1 MAPVGLIEHKLSI
14 GIIMNTFFTSLKVAV
29 LMLTFLFSSMSS
41 AQRIKDL
48 ADVAGVRS
56 NQLIGYGLVVG
67 LPGTGEQSPFT
78 EQSFKTML
86 SNFGITMPANLKPK
100 IKNVA
105 AVAVHAELPAFTKP
119 GQKIDITVSSMG
131 SAQSL
136 RGGTLIQT
144 ILMGIDGNAYAIA
157 QGSLVVS
164 GLGAEGL
171 DGSKVIVNT
180 PTVGRI
186 ANGAMV
192 EREVISPFTS
202 GDYITFNLRE
212 SDFSSARSLERV
224 INSEFANINDPAT
237 FIARAIDATSIQV
250 NAPRDASQR
259 VSFLAALE
267 NLEFEPSRPAAKVIV
282 NSRTGTIVIG
292 SDVRLLPAAIT
303 HGGITVTIN
312 ETRDVSQPN
321 AFADGNTAVTNQSI
335 VNVNKDDNRMF
346 VFDPGVSLDTLVRA
360 INEIG
365 AGPGDV
371 MAILEALSQAGALRG
386 ELIII

>member
-1 MAPVGLIEHKLSI
+1 MKTLFINIKL
-14 GIIMNTFFTSLKVAV
+14 AV
-29 LMLTFLFSSMSS
+29 LTLVLVASPISQ

-48 ADVAGVRS
+48 ADVAGVRT
-56 NQLIGYGLVVG
+56 NQLVGYGLVVG

-86 SNFGITMPANLKPK
+86 SNFGITMPAKLKPK

-105 AVAVHAELPAFTKP
+105 AVAVHAELPAFAKP
-119 GQKIDITVSSMG
+119 GQTIDITVSSMG
-131 SAQSL
+131 SASSL
-136 RGGTLIQT
+136 RGGTLLQT
-144 ILMGIDGNAYAIA
+144 ILMGIDGNAYAVG

-186 ANGAMV
+186 ANGATV
-192 EREVISPFTS
+192 EREVVSPFNS
-202 GDYITFNLRE
+202 SDYITFNLHN

-312 ETRDVSQPN
+312 EAQDVSQPN
-321 AFADGNTAVTNQSI
+321 AFADGETVTTSQSI

-346 VFDPGVSLDTLVRA
+346 VFNPGVTLDTLVRA

>member
-1 MAPVGLIEHKLSI
+1 VAPVGLIEHKLSI
-14 GIIMNTFFTSLKVAV
+14 GIIMNTFFTSMKVTV
-29 LMLTFLFSSMSS
+29 LVLTFLFSSMSS

-119 GQKIDITVSSMG
+119 GQRIDITVSSMG

-144 ILMGIDGNAYAIA
+144 ILMGIDGNAYAVA

-202 GDYITFNLRE
+202 GDYITFNLRD

>member
-1 MAPVGLIEHKLSI
+1 
-14 GIIMNTFFTSLKVAV
+14 
-29 LMLTFLFSSMSS
+29 MSS
-41 AQRIKDL
+41 ASYAQRIKDL

-86 SNFGITMPANLKPK
+86 SNFGITMPSNLKPK

-105 AVAVHAELPAFTKP
+105 AVAVHAELPAFAKP
-119 GQKIDITVSSMG
+119 GQRIDITVSSMG

-136 RGGTLIQT
+136 RGGTLVQT
-144 ILMGIDGNAYAIA
+144 ILMGIDGNAYAVG

-186 ANGAMV
+186 ANGATV

-202 GDYITFNLRE
+202 GDYITFNLRD

-250 NAPRDASQR
+250 NAPRDARQR

-312 ETRDVSQPN
+312 ETQDVSQPN
-321 AFADGNTAVTNQSI
+321 AFSDGDTITTNQSI

-346 VFDPGVSLDTLVRA
+346 VFNPGVSLDTLVRA

>member
-1 MAPVGLIEHKLSI
+1 MMKKNLLACLLFIS
-14 GIIMNTFFTSLKVAV
+14 FSLAMMTQTV
-29 LMLTFLFSSMSS
+29 S

-48 ADVAGVRS
+48 ADVQGVRS
-56 NQLIGYGLVVG
+56 NQLVGYGLVVG

-86 SNFGITMPANLKPK
+86 SNFGITMPSNLKPK

-105 AVAVHAELPAFTKP
+105 AVAVHAELPAFAKP
-119 GQKIDITVSSMG
+119 GQRIDITVSSMG

-136 RGGTLIQT
+136 RGGTLLQT
-144 ILMGIDGNAYAIA
+144 ILMGIDGNAYAVA

-171 DGSKVIVNT
+171 DGSQIVVNT

-192 EREVISPFTS
+192 EREVKSPFTS
-202 GDYITFNLRE
+202 GDHITFNLRN
-212 SDFSSARSLERV
+212 SDFTTAKRLADT
-224 INSEFANINDPAT
+224 INEFVAGTAK
-237 FIARAIDATSIQV
+237 AMDATSV
-250 NAPRDASQR
+250 KVTAPRDASDR
-259 VSFLAALE
+259 VTFLSMIE
-267 NLEFEPSRPAAKVIV
+267 NLSFEPDTPSAKVIV

-292 SDVRLLPAAIT
+292 SEVRLLPAAIT

-312 ETRDVSQPN
+312 EQENVSQPD
-321 AFADGNTAVTNQSI
+321 AFGEGDTVVTNNSI
-335 VNVNKDDNRMF
+335 VDVDLSDSRMF
-346 VFDPGVSLDTLVRA
+346 VFDPGVTLDALVRA
-360 INEIG
+360 INNVG
-365 AGPGDV
+365 AAPGDV
-371 MAILEALSQAGALRG
+371 MAILEALEQAGALRG